1 MDLRGAKARVPK
13 KHKNFNS
20 EDSDNIRSGP
30 IVRFELNEL
39 YLRSGVDS
47 ELKFALLS
55 VVHTQSLEKKGGK
68 SRSGTS
74 TEGVEDEESLKSG
87 TLVSQF
93 PDSVQAKIDDLFS
106 DGIVASSV
114 VVGSIFLEKIHFY

>member
-1 MDLRGAKARVPK
+1 MRGAKARVPAPGQYQK
-13 KHKNFNS
+13 YFNS
-20 EDSDNIRSGP
+20 GDSDNIRPSP
-30 IVRFELNEL
+30 IIRFRLNEL

-47 ELKFALLS
+47 KLKFALLS

-106 DGIVASSV
+106 DGVVASSV
-114 VVGSIFLEKIHFY
+114 VVGSIFL